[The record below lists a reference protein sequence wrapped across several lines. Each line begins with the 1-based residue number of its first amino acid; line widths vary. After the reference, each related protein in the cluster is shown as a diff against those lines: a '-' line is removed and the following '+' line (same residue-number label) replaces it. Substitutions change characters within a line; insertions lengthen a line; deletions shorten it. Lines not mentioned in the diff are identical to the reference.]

1 MPLYPSVD
9 ASPSG
14 AAPALVSP
22 NDDALDKS
30 IFAFSA
36 FRPRVQ
42 GEIQASVAA
51 LTLTKASYSVGA
63 AEATQLRSVLRTTSV
78 YSSVRVTGRDTVLV
92 AVQLSDAEGNTAVE
106 RSGLVLSLVLN
117 SPAGEVST
125 VCPLVDAISG
135 LTTCSRTAP
144 VGWFSTSETGSAN
157 ATLRLSYN
165 DTFRLEEA
173 VGSVALQRSPVQ
185 NELDQSGM
193 TLSLPSAPLYV
204 GDSFTA
210 TVSAS
215 LVDVSYELMAWTI
228 ALEYEPEVL
237 SLQDQ
242 GRYEDEMWVD
252 ATVTQ
257 QVGSL
262 KMIVLGPRCAP
273 DECHS
278 SVSGMDIPI
287 AKVTFT
293 VKSGSE
299 GTHTSAVRLRVVSMS
314 NFGNSIFVE
323 GQDAL
328 VLDGRDGGSANGQ
341 IVVEAVAMAGL
352 FAYFAGGSNWLQNT
366 APITGADVSKGL
378 TVRFVSTRP
387 TDPDSSDATAS
398 CTSDASSSVLVLS
411 GCTAVG
417 TAAAGQGGTTTIT
430 ALANGFSVSIML
442 RVWHPAPLS
451 LHLDNATLNRLDGCP
466 AGANGSYQGSRL
478 RVLSGDVD
486 VTPLL
491 GAASGVHALLS
502 VPTAVALEVTAAP
515 GGGVA
520 RLTVRG
526 VTEGAGEIKLVNSP
540 VTSTSVEVREAEVT
554 VASLYVG
561 ALTAGDTELALSPS
575 EVLTRDSK
583 LTATY
588 RLRQLLM
595 AEGDTAHVFAVAS
608 PCNPS

>member
-1 MPLYPSVD
+1 MPFYPSLD

-14 AAPALVSP
+14 AAPALVSL

-30 IFAFSA
+30 IFTFSA

-42 GEIQASVAA
+42 GEIQASVAV

-78 YSSVRVTGRDTVLV
+78 YSSVGVNGRDTVLV

-106 RSGLVLSLVLN
+106 RSGLVLSLVLS

-157 ATLRLSYN
+157 ATVRLSYN
-165 DTFRLEEA
+165 GTLRLEEA
-173 VGSVALQRSPVQ
+173 VGSVVLQRSPVQ
-185 NELDQSGM
+185 SELDQSGM

-242 GRYEDEMWVD
+242 GRYEDEIWVD

-273 DECHS
+273 EDCQS

-341 IVVEAVAMAGL
+341 IVVEAFAMAGL

-417 TAAAGQGGTTTIT
+417 TAAASQGGTATIT

-451 LHLDNATLNRLDGCP
+451 VHLDRATLNRLDGCP
-466 AGANGSYQGSRL
+466 AGSNGSYQGSRL
-478 RVLSGDVD
+478 RVLSGDID

-526 VTEGAGEIKLVNSP
+526 VKEGAGEIN
-540 VTSTSVEVREAEVT
+540 TSSST
-554 VASLYVG
+554 
-561 ALTAGDTELALSPS
+561 ALRRRPALKCG
-575 EVLTRDSK
+575 RW
-583 LTATY
+583 
-588 RLRQLLM
+588 R
-595 AEGDTAHVFAVAS
+595 
-608 PCNPS
+608 

>member
-1 MPLYPSVD
+1 MPFYPSLD

-14 AAPALVSP
+14 AAPALVSL

-30 IFAFSA
+30 IFTFSA

-42 GEIQASVAA
+42 GEIQASVAV

-78 YSSVRVTGRDTVLV
+78 YSSVGVNGRDTVLV

-106 RSGLVLSLVLN
+106 RSGLVLSLVLS

-135 LTTCSRTAP
+135 LTTCSRIAP
-144 VGWFSTSETGSAN
+144 VVWFSTSETGSAN

-165 DTFRLEEA
+165 GTFRLEEA

-185 NELDQSGM
+185 SELDQSGM

-242 GRYEDEMWVD
+242 GRYEDEIWVD

-273 DECHS
+273 EDCQS

-341 IVVEAVAMAGL
+341 IVVEAAAMAGL

-417 TAAAGQGGTTTIT
+417 TAAASQGGTATIT

-451 LHLDNATLNRLDGCP
+451 VHLDRATLNRLDGCP
-466 AGANGSYQGSRL
+466 AGSNGSYQGSRL
-478 RVLSGDVD
+478 RVLSGDID

-526 VTEGAGEIKLVNSP
+526 VKEGAGEIN
-540 VTSTSVEVREAEVT
+540 TSSST
-554 VASLYVG
+554 
-561 ALTAGDTELALSPS
+561 ALRRRPALKCG
-575 EVLTRDSK
+575 RW
-583 LTATY
+583 
-588 RLRQLLM
+588 R
-595 AEGDTAHVFAVAS
+595 
-608 PCNPS
+608 